1 MYTHVKVHAGT
12 IEKNIQAKPEIS
24 TCRVLGLEIKAHLEA
39 WLAIS
44 HMAGVYTPCFSYRL
58 NILIYLIR
66 LCLRG
71 VCHGIEKGGIEVD
84 QKFP

>member
-1 MYTHVKVHAGT
+1 MYTHVKVHAGA

-24 TCRVLGLEIKAHLEA
+24 TRRVLGLEIKAHLEA

-58 NILIYLIR
+58 NNLIYLIR
-66 LCLRG
+66 SAFVG
-71 VCHGIEKGGIEVD
+71 SAMA
-84 QKFP
+84 